1 MFFTYSRGSF
11 QNTED
16 PGEKNTF
23 SSLSCNDYTG
33 ELSFI
38 EWIKGRIQKIEIT
51 KIVNMV
57 LSVVGGVA
65 AFH

>member
-1 MFFTYSRGSF
+1 MLIKHSENIFWLL
-11 QNTED
+11 
-16 PGEKNTF
+16 KN
-23 SSLSCNDYTG
+23 SS
-33 ELSFI
+33 I
-38 EWIKGRIQKIEIT
+38 EIEMYKLITKGRIQKKKIT

>member
-1 MFFTYSRGSF
+1 MY
-11 QNTED
+11 
-16 PGEKNTF
+16 PGI
-23 SSLSCNDYTG
+23 LSDRAKQMQYLG
-33 ELSFI
+33 
-38 EWIKGRIQKIEIT
+38 KGRIQKKKTT